1 MYWPGALLIRS
12 GYADVCSRKRPYAA
26 GYAEYVPRSGRWSL
40 GALEL
45 LRQVSM
51 RLQGHLWRAEP
62 DGPGREQRG
71 WARTVEKRTTRVT
84 RRRRPGFTHGLA
96 VAGRQLSPRPSDAS
110 PSARRL
116 PRGSPADRPPAVTAV
131 SRCHARQHHG

>member
-51 RLQGHLWRAEP
+51 RLQGRTFGAPSLTALAVNSE
-62 DGPGREQRG
+62 DGRG
-71 WARTVEKRTTRVT
+71 QLRKG
-84 RRRRPGFTHGLA
+84 RPG
-96 VAGRQLSPRPSDAS
+96 
-110 PSARRL
+110 
-116 PRGSPADRPPAVTAV
+116 
-131 SRCHARQHHG
+131 